1 MTRFQ
6 KIMASAYVV
15 LYAFGILVVYM
26 DVFEW
31 RGEERKLSGAEL
43 QASEQAKA
51 YAKGG
56 RP

>member
-6 KIMASAYVV
+6 KIMTGVYAA

-31 RGEERKLSGAEL
+31 RGEERKPSGAQL
-43 QASEQAKA
+43 QAKA
-51 YAKGG
+51 MTKAA
-56 RP
+56 R